1 MAIQDAHPDKRVEL
15 WGEDEARL
23 GLQPVV
29 RRVWAF
35 KGQRPIANV
44 CPAYQW
50 LYVYGFVNPLTGES
64 SLLLL
69 PSVSIEWM
77 NEALAIFAQEQNP
90 RQDKMIVLLWDQAG
104 FHTSTK
110 LNIPE
115 GIHLYPL
122 PPYTPELQPA
132 ERLWPLMREAVA
144 NESHKKIETLENTL
158 SERCQWL
165 MNDQNTVAKLTRF
178 QWIENLIINTT

>member
-1 MAIQDAHPDKRVEL
+1 MVLQHAHPDKVVEL

-23 GLQPVV
+23 GLQPIV

-50 LYVYGFVNPLTGES
+50 LYVYGFVNPLTGDS

-69 PSVSIEWM
+69 PSVSIDWV

-90 RQDKMIVLLWDQAG
+90 NRDKMVIGVLLWVTIL
-104 FHTSTK
+104 FHTIIP
-110 LNIPE
+110 NICF
-115 GIHLYPL
+115 GVILAL
-122 PPYTPELQPA
+122 
-132 ERLWPLMREAVA
+132 
-144 NESHKKIETLENTL
+144 
-158 SERCQWL
+158 
-165 MNDQNTVAKLTRF
+165 
-178 QWIENLIINTT
+178 